1 MRKRKDEEFPKCRI
15 IFVFIFRVLLAE
27 TPKTFS
33 ASRLTGQ
40 FFFKWLLCV
49 TVGLFFLSMRTAVA
63 WKFGRFSVTEVPVG
77 TFLTGHKTKKQKKYI
92 YFFLIEWFETSSA
105 ICTFNFSQARPK

>member
-40 FFFKWLLCV
+40 IFSKWLLCV
-49 TVGLFFLSMRTAVA
+49 TVGTFFLSRRTAVA

-77 TFLTGHKTKKQKKYI
+77 TFLTGQKKNAKKVQSKKE
-92 YFFLIEWFETSSA
+92 FFISF
-105 ICTFNFSQARPK
+105 

>member
-27 TPKTFS
+27 TPKTLS

-40 FFFKWLLCV
+40 IFLKWLLCV
-49 TVGLFFLSMRTAVA
+49 TVGTFFLSRRTAVA

-77 TFLTGHKTKKQKKYI
+77 TFLTGQKTKKQKKYSKKRN
-92 YFFLIEWFETSSA
+92 FLFL
-105 ICTFNFSQARPK
+105 FN